1 MQNIDSGRNR
11 TNMGDG
17 QDRDGMNRDGMGE
30 SASEIA
36 STAQEK
42 ISEGASAAQEK
53 FGAGAEAV
61 RENAASGLASAANRM
76 RDQSSGQDGMQ
87 AQVKGKAADAMENAS
102 HYLAEHDSQELWT
115 DLERFVK
122 DHPMQAAAGALVAGY
137 VLAKVTR

>member
-17 QDRDGMNRDGMGE
+17 QGGVGE
-30 SASEIA
+30 NASEMA
-36 STAQEK
+36 SAAQEK

-53 FGAGAEAV
+53 IGERAEAV
-61 RENAASGLASAANRM
+61 RESAASGLASAANRM

-87 AQVKGKAADAMENAS
+87 AQVKGKAADAMETAS
-102 HYLAEHDSQELWT
+102 QYLNQHDSQELWT

-122 DHPMQAAAGALVAGY
+122 EHPMQAAAGALVAGY